1 MKDPYASSIEIT
13 IALSRIYLRRIIL
26 CVLAIEISRVWS
38 LNYSEEKENLSNTT
52 MSDIFPTR
60 VLNYNLRSQI
70 FSETP
75 SSSQNLV

>member
-1 MKDPYASSIEIT
+1 MKDPYALSIEIT

-26 CVLAIEISRVWS
+26 CVFAIEISRVWS
-38 LNYSEEKENLSNTT
+38 LNYSEEKENLSNTI

-75 SSSQNLV
+75 SRSQNLV